1 MSILSTMLRKPRVQ
15 IIEVTEA
22 KTVAQLLQELKISN
36 NHVVLVDGKL
46 AALDDIIDERN
57 NVVVL
62 PLIAGG

>member
-1 MSILSTMLRKPRVQ
+1 MLKEVVVSILSTMLRKPRVQ

-46 AALDDIIDERN
+46 AALDDIIDE
-57 NVVVL
+57 
-62 PLIAGG
+62 